1 VREDLVENEDW
12 SNVKGNTIVPKGKR
26 RISGY
31 DDVKTFNFN
40 WREND
45 TVTKS
50 LVDVLEETIDEKY
63 YLSDERVKQ
72 LKFNDKVQKGDIK
85 QVAQYDT
92 DKRENSN
99 RFRTYDVEGI
109 GPGLST
115 MGGGGL
121 EPCITVLG
129 NTSKTGYRSHDVHG
143 TNGISP
149 TIQARDYKGPKQ
161 IAIRESI
168 RINKGIRINPLRG
181 KSSNGWH
188 FAQQVH
194 DPKGI
199 SRAVKAG
206 GGSGNIPKTFE
217 GLRIRKLTPLECFRL
232 QGFTD
237 EQFYKAKN

>member
-1 VREDLVENEDW
+1 NDQ
-12 SNVKGNTIVPKGKR
+12 KGN
-26 RISGY
+26 
-31 DDVKTFNFN
+31 N
-40 WREND
+40 
-45 TVTKS
+45 
-50 LVDVLEETIDEKY
+50 
-63 YLSDERVKQ
+63 
-72 LKFNDKVQKGDIK
+72 K

-161 IAIRESI
+161 IAIREATK
-168 RINKGIRINPLRG
+168 KGYKVAKEEDSVNLQYPGSETRRG
-181 KSSNGWH
+181 KVGKSVTNTLE
-188 FAQQVH
+188 AIVINQVVL
-194 DPKGI
+194 I
-199 SRAVKAG
+199 
-206 GGSGNIPKTFE
+206 KT
-217 GLRIRKLTPLECFRL
+217 IKRKTI
-232 QGFTD
+232 
-237 EQFYKAKN
+237 NV